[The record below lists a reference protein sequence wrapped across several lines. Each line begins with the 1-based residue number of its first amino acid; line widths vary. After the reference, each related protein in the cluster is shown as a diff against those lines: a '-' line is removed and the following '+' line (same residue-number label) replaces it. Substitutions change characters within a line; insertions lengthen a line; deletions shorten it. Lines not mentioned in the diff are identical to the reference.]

1 MHFRQEQKKYS
12 TFKETKR
19 SSHILN
25 TAWYFKKFVY
35 DNLRQPYLE
44 IGNKSNPDQKE

>member
-1 MHFRQEQKKYS
+1 MQFRQEQKKS

-19 SSHILN
+19 SSNILN
-25 TAWYFKKFVY
+25 TAWYLKKFVY